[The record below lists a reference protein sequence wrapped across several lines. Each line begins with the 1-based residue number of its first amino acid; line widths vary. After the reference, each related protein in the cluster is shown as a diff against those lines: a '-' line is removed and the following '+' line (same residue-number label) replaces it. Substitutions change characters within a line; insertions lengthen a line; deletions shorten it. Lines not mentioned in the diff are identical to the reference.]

1 MKYNLYI
8 YELLGNEDDG
18 FEVNDIY
25 LNTSNI
31 ELDDR
36 DLETD
41 DSLFAALKK
50 QDLVN
55 DTVSIDKLNLDWQE
69 DANGNFTIY
78 IDYDGKPACELR
90 PIY

>member
-1 MKYNLYI
+1 MKYNLYT
-8 YELLGNEDDG
+8 YDLLGNDEDG
-18 FEVNDIY
+18 FEVNDVY

-31 ELDDR
+31 ELDDC

-41 DSLFAALKK
+41 YTLFAALKK
-50 QDLVN
+50 QNLVN
-55 DTVSIDKLNLDWQE
+55 DTVGIDKLNLDWQE
-69 DANGNFTIY
+69 DVNGNFTIY